1 MWRPVVTLAALF
13 AVLVHVHRATLE
25 PEGSRRPA
33 PMHDVSVAERCR
45 QREGASSEA
54 SLCVL
59 VGREVDVFVQE
70 QTQSLPPSDNLLALS
85 ALRLNRT
92 FIVFKLVLLLK
103 IGSACPAMPAAA
115 LDSVTLQSSK
125 TLEPGHVFV
134 PDLTDALL
142 VCAKVKE
149 SGMQL

>member
-1 MWRPVVTLAALF
+1 MAKKSGCTRWALESGKCTTLQTYSTPREPIQDFSAINRLL
-13 AVLVHVHRATLE
+13 VLR
-25 PEGSRRPA
+25 
-33 PMHDVSVAERCR
+33 
-45 QREGASSEA
+45 
-54 SLCVL
+54 
-59 VGREVDVFVQE
+59 
-70 QTQSLPPSDNLLALS
+70 DNLLALS

-92 FIVFKLVLLLK
+92 FIVFRLVLLLK